1 MAGRVSSGGV
11 ISVTGNTLENTD
23 TSSQYSGI
31 KDLEFILLTLEPT
44 LGQITRSLVSRCR
57 TIPLRI
63 LVEVGRFILMAVIKR
78 SRRRSRAIR
87 SPVATIEGCI
97 TNLQGT
103 SITGNTVTGSTDAG
117 VYLENAVPSAF
128 KDNVIT
134 GNGTTTNQPGLYIS
148 HSNAELSES
157 FLIKDNDLI
166 GQPYW
171 D

>member
-1 MAGRVSSGGV
+1 MVLSRSPVTRLRVPIPLVS
-11 ISVTGNTLENTD
+11 T
-23 TSSQYSGI
+23 GI
-31 KDLEFILLTLEPT
+31 KDLEFIFTPLEPT
-44 LGQITRSLVSRCR
+44 VGQITRSLVSRCR
-57 TIPLRI
+57 TIPLRSFGGNAA
-63 LVEVGRFILMAVIKR
+63 LYFDG
-78 SRRRSRAIR
+78 SNQ
-87 SPVATIEGCI
+87 TITSSITGNTITDSYYRGMYI

-117 VYLENAVPSAF
+117 VYLQNAVPSAF

-166 GQPYW
+166 GQPHW